1 MVTKRRATALCLS
14 LCALSFVLAGEAS
27 AKNTTSLGNGI
38 KCWFV
43 PVNGNPN
50 HLRQVCGKKGV

>member
-1 MVTKRRATALCLS
+1 MVTKQRVVSSFLS
-14 LCALSFVLAGEAS
+14 LCALSFVLVGDAA
-27 AKNTTSLGNGI
+27 AKNTQSLGNGI

>member
-1 MVTKRRATALCLS
+1 MNNKRLANAFVLS
-14 LCALSFVLAGEAS
+14 LFAISMVMVNEAS

>member
-1 MVTKRRATALCLS
+1 MTHKRRVTAIIVSLFTLS
-14 LCALSFVLAGEAS
+14 MVMSNQAS
-27 AKNTTSLGNGI
+27 AKNTTSLGKGI

>member
-1 MVTKRRATALCLS
+1 MTRASRVTAILLS
-14 LCALSFVLAGEAS
+14 FCALSMAMVDHAS
-27 AKNTTSLGNGI
+27 AKNTTSLGKGI